1 MEIEEAGIAT
11 ENLGKEIMLS
21 WGKKLPPLQEM
32 KKRRARAETK
42 EEIEEGGGAAVSLP
56 ATASRACVGQWSSAS
71 SPGARAWSN
80 VSGGGGSNE
89 NGRKEM
95 D

>member
-1 MEIEEAGIAT
+1 
-11 ENLGKEIMLS
+11 
-21 WGKKLPPLQEM
+21 M

-56 ATASRACVGQWSSAS
+56 ATASRACVGQWSSTS
-71 SPGARAWSN
+71 SPGAPAGSN
-80 VSGGGGSNE
+80 VSGGGGSNG

-95 D
+95 DRAGEFFFGMQRHQIHSLNCLKFYLDRD